1 MNSRRTTIGTKILAV
16 VVAIKALALFSNTV
30 ALLAVRNLGSALDR
44 STSQT
49 SRRLAMASQIRT
61 LVYQIRFAQ
70 RGISL
75 GLFEKRPA
83 DTEKA
88 KKL

>member
-1 MNSRRTTIGTKILAV
+1 
-16 VVAIKALALFSNTV
+16 
-30 ALLAVRNLGSALDR
+30 
-44 STSQT
+44 
-49 SRRLAMASQIRT
+49 MASQIRT

-75 GLFEKRPA
+75 GLFDKRPA

>member
-1 MNSRRTTIGTKILAV
+1 VNSRRTTIGTKILAV